1 MFTESAAK
9 DNECEILFMESIQQ
23 FSTVYREA
31 HHVVVEEIYV
41 LIKSNYAII
50 SIVFYHHMF
59 DFNNL
64 LVIIKFTI
72 PKKVQNAHTNK
83 DWVQMLLT
91 LSLAK

>member
-1 MFTESAAK
+1 
-9 DNECEILFMESIQQ
+9 MESIQQ

-64 LVIIKFTI
+64 LIISKFTI
-72 PKKVQNAHTNK
+72 LSYNTLLLRKKEKKLFLKKTEPTECTYNQGLGPDAN
-83 DWVQMLLT
+83 
-91 LSLAK
+91 

>member
-1 MFTESAAK
+1 MGISSYGLVFIWQLFTESAVE

-23 FSTVYREA
+23 FSTIYREA

-64 LVIIKFTI
+64 LIISKFTI
-72 PKKVQNAHTNK
+72 P
-83 DWVQMLLT
+83 
-91 LSLAK
+91 S